1 MWEKKKGTYHATN
14 YILKFIFKNRR
25 IKHKVK
31 KKVMRK
37 EGDCVKVMGSD
48 VKFFWILLVLN
59 IWLWI
64 VYKVYITKKQNQIL
78 GKEILKPWKQKWV

>member
-1 MWEKKKGTYHATN
+1 MEEALWEKKKGTYHATN

-48 VKFFWILLVLN
+48 VKFF
-59 IWLWI
+59 
-64 VYKVYITKKQNQIL
+64 
-78 GKEILKPWKQKWV
+78 